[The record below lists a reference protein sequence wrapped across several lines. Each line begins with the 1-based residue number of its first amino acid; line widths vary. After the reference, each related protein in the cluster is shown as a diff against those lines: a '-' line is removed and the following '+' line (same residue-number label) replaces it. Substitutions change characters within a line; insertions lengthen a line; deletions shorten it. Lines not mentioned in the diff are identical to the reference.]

1 MKLPTPT
8 AKAAWP
14 NFLCCISASLMLT
27 SYLLVT
33 LDGAAATVRG
43 LLR

>member
-33 LDGAAATVRG
+33 LEWGGRDVAMAP
-43 LLR
+43 